1 MEYSFQSF
9 YLCAMDK
16 KESIL
21 QAALTLLVE
30 QGIHATPVSQIAKKA
45 GTGMGT
51 IYNYFENKEVLI
63 NAIYVDI
70 KQKEK
75 AILDKSFQEEM
86 PVKVQFEHYYRSTTE
101 FFLKNPLYFLF
112 MDQLHASPVITEHS
126 RESGY
131 LAIGPVVSLLH
142 RGKEEYIIKNLPD
155 NELLQFIGG
164 SILSYLR
171 WLGQIKEHADQKNSL
186 HNQMR
191 LVWDAIKA

>member
-1 MEYSFQSF
+1 
-9 YLCAMDK
+9 MDK

-21 QAALTLLVE
+21 RAALCLLVE

-75 AILDKSFQEEM
+75 VVLDKSFRKEM
-86 PVKVQFEHYYRSTTE
+86 PVKVQFEHYYRSTVE
-101 FFLKNPLYFLF
+101 FFLKNPLYFRF
-112 MDQLHASPVITEHS
+112 MDQLHASPVISEES

-131 LAIGPVVSLLH
+131 LAIGPVLRLLH
-142 RGKEEYIIKNLPD
+142 RGKEEHIVKDLPD
-155 NELLQFIGG
+155 DEILQFIGG
-164 SILSYLR
+164 SIISYLR
-171 WLGQIKEHADQKNSL
+171 WLGRLNENADQKSSL